1 LTASVASASPPTPR
15 PRLLAIASGKGG
27 VGKTWLATTLS
38 RALVQTGHS
47 VMLFDGDLG
56 LANVDIQLGLMPE
69 HDLTAVIAGRRSVAD
84 SAVPYP
90 AGGFS
95 VLAGRSGSGALATL
109 EPEAL
114 ERLLSLLATET
125 SVSDVVID
133 LGAGLDRAVR
143 RMATVANTLL
153 VVATEEPTSLTDAY
167 AVLKLYAAD
176 QGSDA
181 RVIVNQ
187 AATPAAGV
195 RTFATIARACTSFLG
210 STPAQAGI
218 VRRDDHVRDAVR
230 RQALLLTRHPS
241 TAAAVDVQACAQ
253 GLLHEIGMAV
263 LRVPAAG

>member
-1 LTASVASASPPTPR
+1 MTATAASAPPPTRHPR

-38 RALVQTGHS
+38 RALVQVGHS

-69 HDLTAVIAGRRSVAD
+69 HDLMAVIAGRRSVVD

-90 AGGFS
+90 AGGFT
-95 VLAGRSGSGALATL
+95 VLAGRSGSGALASL

-114 ERLLSLLATET
+114 ERLLTLLATET
-125 SVSDVVID
+125 SVSDIVID

-167 AVLKLYAAD
+167 AVLKLAEAD
-176 QGSDA
+176 RPGGDV
-181 RVIVNQ
+181 RIVVNQ
-187 AATPAAGV
+187 ASTHAAGE
-195 RTFATIARACTSFLG
+195 RTYATLARASATFLG
-210 STPAQAGI
+210 NKPPLAGI
-218 VRRDDHVRDAVR
+218 IRRDDHVRDAIR
-230 RQALLLTRHPS
+230 RQVLIQVRHPN
-241 TAAAVDVQACAQ
+241 TAAAQDVER
-253 GLLHEIGMAV
+253 L
-263 LRVPAAG
+263 AATL

>member
-1 LTASVASASPPTPR
+1 LSKSVASAPPPTPYPR

-38 RALVQTGHS
+38 RALVQTGRS

-69 HDLTAVIAGRRSVAD
+69 HDLMAVIAGTRSVVD

-90 AGGFS
+90 AGGFT

-114 ERLLSLLATET
+114 ERLLTLLATET
-125 SVSDVVID
+125 SVSDIVID

-167 AVLKLYAAD
+167 AVLKLAEVD
-176 QGSDA
+176 RPGGDV
-181 RVIVNQ
+181 RIVVNQ
-187 AATPAAGV
+187 ASTAAAGE
-195 RTFATIARACTSFLG
+195 RTYATLARASSTFLG
-210 STPAQAGI
+210 YKPPLAGI
-218 VRRDDHVRDAVR
+218 IRRDDHVRDAIR
-230 RQALLLTRHPS
+230 RQVLIQVRHPN
-241 TAAAVDVQACAQ
+241 AAAAQDVER
-253 GLLHEIGMAV
+253 L
-263 LRVPAAG
+263 AATL